1 MWNKEAQP
9 EIPGT
14 SQNRDSRVPGAPANG
29 PVSIRPNGPA
39 ARPLAC
45 LGPSVV
51 VKGQIT
57 SEEDLQIDGTVEG
70 PIAIRSHRLTVGRT
84 AQLDSEISAREV
96 VVYGNA
102 AGNLRAADRVEIKK
116 DGQVIGNIISKRIS
130 IEEGAYF
137 KGHIEIV
144 RAQSSTQE
152 SDAEEPISIGAGAD

>member
-1 MWNKEAQP
+1 MWNKEAQA

-14 SQNRDSRVPGAPANG
+14 SPSRDSRNPGASANG
-29 PVSIRPNGPA
+29 PVSIRPNTSA

-45 LGPSVV
+45 LGASVA

-70 PIAIRSHRLTVGRT
+70 PITIRNHRLTVGRT
-84 AQLDSEISAREV
+84 AQLESEISAREV

-137 KGHIEIV
+137 KGYIEIL
-144 RAQSSTQE
+144 RAQSSTQQ
-152 SDAEEPISIGAGAD
+152 SDEEEAISMGAGAD

>member
-1 MWNKEAQP
+1 MWNKEAQA

-14 SQNRDSRVPGAPANG
+14 SPSRDSRNPGAPANG
-29 PVSIRPNGPA
+29 PVSIRPNTSA

-45 LGPSVV
+45 LGASVA

-70 PIAIRSHRLTVGRT
+70 PITIRSHRLTVGRT
-84 AQLDSEISAREV
+84 AQLESEISAREV

-102 AGNLRAADRVEIKK
+102 AGNLRASDRVEIKK

-137 KGHIEIV
+137 KGYIEIL
-144 RAQSSTQE
+144 RAQASTQQ
-152 SDAEEPISIGAGAD
+152 SDEEEPISMGAGAD